1 MTRQRSQPDSLE
13 MLLDTMC
20 NTFGGIVLIALL
32 VTLLSRETRLAGESS
47 APENLSRRLE
57 QAMENLKLEQQR
69 ARELDKAMDM
79 PPTAERIRLVEQRH
93 RLEQSYRALVKQK
106 QQAENEL
113 EMLGQIVTSG
123 VTAIAETMRNMQEKL
138 AREIQESERQT
149 AVYQE
154 TRRAL
159 EMQILQYR
167 KQAQQLTGRQ
177 TRVARIP
184 RERSTTKRPW
194 EVILRYE
201 RVYPVHFS
209 RAGEKERNT
218 TTIQWSESTGGGY
231 PSRMSTI
238 HVEPILGRG
247 WAIGANQTALE
258 QFFRSI
264 RADAYYVVFRVY
276 ADSFA
281 IFPHLCSIAAKEGL
295 EFGWDPLT
303 ENERL
308 TAGAGAAAPPP
319 Q

>member
-149 AVYQE
+149 AV
-154 TRRAL
+154 
-159 EMQILQYR
+159 
-167 KQAQQLTGRQ
+167 
-177 TRVARIP
+177 
-184 RERSTTKRPW
+184 
-194 EVILRYE
+194 
-201 RVYPVHFS
+201 
-209 RAGEKERNT
+209 
-218 TTIQWSESTGGGY
+218 
-231 PSRMSTI
+231 
-238 HVEPILGRG
+238 
-247 WAIGANQTALE
+247 
-258 QFFRSI
+258 
-264 RADAYYVVFRVY
+264 
-276 ADSFA
+276 
-281 IFPHLCSIAAKEGL
+281 
-295 EFGWDPLT
+295 
-303 ENERL
+303 
-308 TAGAGAAAPPP
+308 
-319 Q
+319 